1 MSSTGVVMATYR
13 PAGQLT
19 LGSFAF
25 EDPTEEEVARRAG
38 LTDA

>member
-1 MSSTGVVMATYR
+1 MATYR

-38 LTDA
+38 LTEA